1 MTDHTDLGP
10 QVRFVDPAAEP
21 FVMEDEFWTPLVITR
36 REIEEEV
43 AKLAGASIEPDE
55 RRRLIVHPRSTSPG
69 FGLTPGIQVALEVL
83 RPGEQTAPLRHS
95 SSGISFCIAG
105 SGEAL
110 VGARRVPFGR
120 YDTWTLPALSP
131 YRHVNTGADVQVRL
145 TFSNAALLEKL
156 GVHWVDP
163 APGEAA
169 VAAGERAVARPAPAV
184 LDAGDGAYLMGY
196 EDLINPPVVEQP
208 PLYWSWDALRT
219 ELAAL
224 AGIDGSYDGRRL
236 FLLYNPA
243 TGRTNGTTP
252 SLFAT
257 ITVRPPEIVD
267 RPHRHAAAAINYFF
281 QGSGWSRIGGRR
293 YEWEAGDLVFTAP
306 GWMVHNHASG
316 PDPVYE
322 ITVQDFPLHLAMDSL
337 MWQENL
343 KLPPRLLGSHPGF
356 HTNRTA

>member
-1 MTDHTDLGP
+1 MTVDVRP
-10 QVRFVDPAAEP
+10 QARFVDPGAEP
-21 FVMEDEFWTPLVITR
+21 FVMEEQFWTPLVITR
-36 REIEEEV
+36 RELDEEI
-43 AKLAGASIEPDE
+43 AKLAEAAVAPDD

-69 FGLTPGIQVALEVL
+69 FGLTPGIQVTLEVL
-83 RPGEQTAPLRHS
+83 RPGERTAPRRHS

-105 SGEAL
+105 TGEAL
-110 VGARRVPFGR
+110 VGGRRVPFAR
-120 YDTWTLPALSP
+120 YDTWTIPAFTTHV
-131 YRHVNTGADVQVRL
+131 HVNTGDDVQVRL
-145 TFSNAALLEKL
+145 TYSNASLLEKL

-163 APGEAA
+163 SPPEAEGGVGEASPA
-169 VAAGERAVARPAPAV
+169 ERTAPTVRA
-184 LDAGDGAYLMGY
+184 LGDGAYLMGY

-208 PLYWSWDALRT
+208 PLHWSWEAVKS
-219 ELAAL
+219 ELDTL
-224 AGIDGSYDGRRL
+224 AGIDGTYDGRRL

-252 SLFAT
+252 ALFAT
-257 ITVRPPEIVD
+257 LTIRPPEIVD

-322 ITVQDFPLHLAMDSL
+322 ITIQDFPFHLAMDSL
-337 MWQENL
+337 MWQEDL
-343 KLPPRLLGSHPGF
+343 KRPPRLLGSHSGF